1 MNIVNLFFVAN
12 NISFINK
19 SLLTN
24 VTFMRSVVLVHHFN
38 MSFEVALH
46 PKGLGTLFT
55 LVKSLLCVM
64 RFKVVIESTFL
75 CKAFVTF
82 VTLEFTFPL
91 AMSNYHVSI
100 KESFVLFWLSTYVT
114 NKIIDF
120 VVDMLLMLFQSL
132 QCRRN
137 KSTYFTNMLN
147 KLVINCNVL
156 P

>member
-1 MNIVNLFFVAN
+1 MFLMADK
-12 NISFINK
+12 ISFIIK

-24 VTFMRSVVLVHHFN
+24 VTLIWPDFVMDHSN
-38 MSFEVALH
+38 MSAQVTLH